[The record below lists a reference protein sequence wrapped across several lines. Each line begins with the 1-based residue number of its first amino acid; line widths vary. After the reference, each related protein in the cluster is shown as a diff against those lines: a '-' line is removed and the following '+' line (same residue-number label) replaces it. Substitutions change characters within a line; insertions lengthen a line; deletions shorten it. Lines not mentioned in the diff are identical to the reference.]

1 MDEKFMRLALDLAL
15 KGEGKVN
22 PNPLVGAVIV
32 KNNKIIGEGYHEY
45 YGGSHAEVNAVA
57 NASES
62 VEGSTI
68 YVTLE
73 PCCHYGKTPPCVNL
87 IIEKKIKKVVIACLD
102 PNPLVAGKGVKI
114 LKDNGIEVVSGIL
127 EKECSDVNEIFM
139 KYIVHKKPFVI
150 MKSAMTLD
158 GKIATYIGDSKWIT
172 SEESRLEVHKLRNK
186 VSAIMVGIGT
196 VLVDNPSLTCR
207 IEGGKSPTRIIVDS
221 TLRIPISSNVVHI
234 KDEAKTVIV
243 TTEKGDKKKIEE
255 LENLGV
261 EVIIA
266 PIKSGK
272 VDLSWLMQTLGE
284 MKIDSILLEGGS
296 TLNYSALNENIV
308 DKVQFYIAPKIIG
321 GENSKS
327 PVGGE
332 GKKYINGGFQISNT
346 KVRTIGIDTIIEGYI
361 KREEHKG
368 CLLD

>member
-1 MDEKFMRLALDLAL
+1 MDEKYMKLALELAL
-15 KGEGKVN
+15 KGEGRVS
-22 PNPLVGAVIV
+22 PNPMVGAVIV
-32 KNNKIIGEGYHEY
+32 KNNKIIGKGYHGF
-45 YGGSHAEVNAVA
+45 YGGPHAEVNAIT

-87 IIEKKIKKVVIACLD
+87 IMEKKIKKVIIACLD

-114 LKDNGIEVVSGIL
+114 LEDNGIEVVSGIL
-127 EKECSDVNEIFM
+127 EKECSDANEIFM

-158 GKIATYIGDSKWIT
+158 GKIATYSGDSKWIT

-207 IEGGKSPTRIIVDS
+207 IEGGKSPTRIIIDS
-221 TLRIPISSNVVHI
+221 SLRIPMDSNVLHI
-234 KDEAKTVIV
+234 KDNTKTIII

-255 LENLGV
+255 LKKLGV
-261 EVIIA
+261 DIIIT
-266 PIKSGK
+266 PLKNHR
-272 VDLSWLMQTLGE
+272 VDLSALMEILGD

-296 TLNYSALNENIV
+296 TLNYSALNEGIV
-308 DKVQFYIAPKIIG
+308 DKIQFYIAPKIVG
-321 GENSKS
+321 GESSKT

-332 GKKYINGGFQISNT
+332 GKKYISDGYQINNL
-346 KVRTIGIDTIIEGYI
+346 KVRTIGSDTIIEGYV